1 VNAAVPKQ
9 ICASNGE
16 RNVILRLLP
25 LLTLILLGA
34 CAADGP
40 PGVSGPVRQLNAG
53 KWTPGPGDLTVPPQ
67 AGSAS

>member
-1 VNAAVPKQ
+1 M
-9 ICASNGE
+9 
-16 RNVILRLLP
+16 ILRLLP